1 MKRFSFLIMAF
12 IMLFVSCETYEEQNV
27 RLTYEVKEIK
37 SADLVDKD
45 TAGLV
50 GIVTGGLVGL
60 VVADVAT
67 DTLDKLQIT
76 DDIVK
81 TEKYVL
87 SIRAI
92 GDIENPIVLGTYGVT
107 IECEGVKKTWQVGDL
122 VETEHAVRVKKN
134 NKNEYKISQFSSAN
148 TTYFHR
154 KTEYNK

>member
-1 MKRFSFLIMAF
+1 MKRFSFLIIAF

-76 DDIVK
+76 DSIVK

-87 SIRAI
+87 VIRAI
-92 GDIENPIVLGTYGVT
+92 GNTKNPIVLGTYGVT
-107 IECEGVKKTWQVGDL
+107 LECEGDKKTWQVGDL
-122 VETEHAVRVKKN
+122 VETEQTVRVKKN
-134 NKNEYKISQFSSAN
+134 NKNEYKIGQFSSAN
-148 TTYFHR
+148 TTYFR
-154 KTEYNK
+154 IKTN